1 MYRQHWQ
8 DASMR
13 LDKENVP
20 WLHAQLQEHLD
31 QFAKNHGFRITLG
44 RATFTDKLAEFKVS
58 VAPIQEDG
66 SAASPESEA
75 FERYCCRYDLQ
86 PSDLGRTF
94 QSGFKSYKIVGL
106 NPRSPAYP
114 LLCQDEAGVIFKF
127 PAIQVKQQLAAQ
139 AHARS

>member
-1 MYRQHWQ
+1 
-8 DASMR
+8 MR
-13 LDKENVP
+13 LDQENIRQ
-20 WLHAQLQEHLD
+20 LHVRLQEHLD
-31 QFAKNHGFRITLG
+31 QFGKIHGFRINLG
-44 RATFTDKLAEFKVS
+44 RASFTDKLAEFKVS

-75 FERYCCRYDLQ
+75 FERYCSRYDLR

-94 QSGFKSYKIVGL
+94 QCGPKTYKIVGL

-127 PAIQVKQQLAAQ
+127 PAIQVKQHLATQ
-139 AHARS
+139 ANARS